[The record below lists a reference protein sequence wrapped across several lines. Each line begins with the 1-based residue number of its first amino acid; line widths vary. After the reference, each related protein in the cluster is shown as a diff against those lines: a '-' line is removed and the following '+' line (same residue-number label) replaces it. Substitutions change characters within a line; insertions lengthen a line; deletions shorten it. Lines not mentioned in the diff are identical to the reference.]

1 VSLIIGSMHIRL
13 GDLASWVEA
22 IGTVGTL
29 AGLTVGRLR
38 DRRAQRA
45 RDERAQRARD
55 ERAQAEAISGWYGGT
70 ELRTSA
76 TPPTNAPPTKM
87 FLLNRSDAPV
97 YRVVA
102 TLAFLSGT
110 PPKTGEEWVQ
120 HTKQMPFARAFGAL
134 PPGRWRVD
142 VDSGWGASGARPGVE
157 VAFTDKAGRH
167 WIRRADGRLDSIR
180 DDAMTHYGIPGAF
193 SLEGLDTPVAD

>member
-1 VSLIIGSMHIRL
+1 MHVRL
-13 GDLASWVEA
+13 GDVAGWATA

-38 DRRAQRA
+38 DRRDA
-45 RDERAQRARD
+45 RDRH
-55 ERAQAEAISGWYGGT
+55 ERAQAEAVSGWYGGT
-70 ELRTSA
+70 EVRTSA
-76 TPPTNAPPTKM
+76 TPPTSAPPTKM

-97 YRVVA
+97 YRVVV

-120 HTKQMPFARAFGAL
+120 QTKQMPFARAFGAL

-157 VAFTDKAGRH
+157 VAFTDAAGRH
-167 WIRRADGRLDSIR
+167 WIRRADGRLDR
-180 DDAMTHYGIPGAF
+180 VPDEAMTHYGIPGAF
-193 SLEGLDTPVAD
+193 SLEGLDTPAD